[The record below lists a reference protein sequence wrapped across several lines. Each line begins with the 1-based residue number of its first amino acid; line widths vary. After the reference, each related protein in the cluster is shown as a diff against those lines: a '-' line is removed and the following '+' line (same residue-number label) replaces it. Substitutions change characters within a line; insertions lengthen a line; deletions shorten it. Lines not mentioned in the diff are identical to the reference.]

1 MEDSN
6 NSLNVLFGQLCS
18 LANTLEESG
27 DFAKASIYWC
37 RAARVLPGNALP
49 FTARCRYLLRSRYG
63 NPIIGRHELP
73 LRTIFSM
80 SRLGTWGRFGNQLLQ
95 YLVLRTLAKRYD
107 AAVETS
113 DWIGRD
119 LFEIQDPLI
128 SDFSRNLVEEST
140 FDLGRAILDSDSRCL
155 DDLDLRGWFCGST
168 EIFSQYKP
176 MIHEVFRFR
185 PALESKLENWRRKL
199 VGSGEN
205 LVAIHM
211 RRGDFTEAGHFV
223 APSLWYQACLKHMNL
238 SASVLYIASDDQN
251 AYRDF
256 IEYNPVRASDVVD
269 WPSDLEFIFDF
280 YMISKA
286 DVVLI
291 SNSTFSFMATM
302 LNQIGSKFYRP
313 VQSEERMLEYDPWSS
328 PVLL

>member
-1 MEDSN
+1 MSHDARLTEQRFQQLITKAAALEDM
-6 NSLNVLFGQLCS
+6 GQFS
-18 LANTLEESG
+18 H
-27 DFAKASIYWC
+27 ASIYWC
-37 RAARVLPGNALP
+37 KAGRVLPGNALP
-49 FTARCRYLLRSRYG
+49 FTARCRYLLRRRYG
-63 NPIIGRHELP
+63 NPIVNRHEQP

-128 SDFSRNLVEEST
+128 SDFSRDLVEEST
-140 FDLGRAILDSDSRCL
+140 FDLQRAILDTDSRCL

-168 EIFSQYKP
+168 EIFSQHKP
-176 MIHEVFRFR
+176 MIHEVFRYR
-185 PALESKLENWRRKL
+185 PTLESHLEHWRRLL
-199 VGSGEN
+199 VGSGEK
-205 LVAIHM
+205 LVAVHL
-211 RRGDFTEAGHFV
+211 RRGDFIEAGHPV
-223 APSLWYQACLKHMNL
+223 APSSWYQACLEHMNL
-238 SASVLYIASDDQN
+238 GDSVLYIASDDQN

-256 IEYNPVRASDVVD
+256 VEYSPVKASDVVD
-269 WPSDLEFIFDF
+269 LPYDLEFIFDF
-280 YMISKA
+280 YMLSKA
-286 DVVLI
+286 DIVLI

-302 LNQIGSKFYRP
+302 LNQVGSKFYRP
-313 VQSEERMLEYDPWSS
+313 VQSEERMLEFDPWSS